1 MKTMKKDH
9 LNNSLLLHCC
19 MSITDTLNTVDIA
32 KTFVCPDE
40 QRKAFWKIN
49 TSRGMRL
56 ALTMSPVPPPPPPMF
71 ETVHHL
77 FSVVFFKRG

>member
-1 MKTMKKDH
+1 MKMDH

-32 KTFVCPDE
+32 KTFVCADE

-49 TSRGMRL
+49 TSGGMRL
-56 ALTMSPVPPPPPPMF
+56 ALTMSPVFPPPPMF
-71 ETVHHL
+71 RNGSPPL
-77 FSVVFFKRG
+77 LCRFFKRG